1 MHILVYLIIT
11 FAIPWAIWLMTADM
25 YGSIA
30 YTIISSIIMWIPAAA
45 AGIVHL
51 IYHTKANHYS
61 WRPLIRKNWKAYL
74 IAWFSPIPITF
85 IGCFVYFLIFRDA
98 FTLSN
103 LESTSM
109 PLYLFL
115 LLTIAS
121 VIPAGIFNMFFALGE
136 ETGWRGFLYP
146 ELKARYGR
154 IKAYIITGI
163 IWGLW
168 HTPVNAM
175 GYNYGTGYPG
185 FLFTGIIAMCLSCIV
200 LGIISS
206 YLSDKTG
213 SIWPSA
219 LFHGS
224 VNAIGALGLIFIF
237 PDSSHLLGPGITG
250 IIPAIIT
257 GLLMMPFLSKSNEQ
271 SGKTG

>member
-11 FAIPWAIWLMTADM
+11 FAIPWAIWLMTADL

-30 YTIISSIIMWIPAAA
+30 YTIISSIIMWIPAAG

-61 WRPLIRKNWKAYL
+61 WRPLIRKNWKTYL
-74 IAWFSPIPITF
+74 IAWSFPIPITF
-85 IGCFVYFLIFRDA
+85 IGCFAYFLIFRDA
-98 FTLSN
+98 FTLLN

-109 PLYLFL
+109 PLHLFL

-154 IKAYIITGI
+154 TKAYIMTGI

-185 FLFTGIIAMCLSCIV
+185 FPFTGIIAMCLSCIV
-200 LGIISS
+200 LGTISS

-250 IIPAIIT
+250 IIPSYHHRIAYDAI
-257 GLLMMPFLSKSNEQ
+257 PVEVK
-271 SGKTG
+271 